1 MPKGLLSGP
10 GFWSVDMS
18 VAKRQQIT
26 EGISAEF
33 RAESFNIFNHPAFAQ
48 PSTNVTCSATTCN
61 FGLVSATPDVAATNP
76 VLGSGG
82 ARRFQF
88 GVKLI
93 F

>member
-10 GFWSVDMS
+10 GLWSVDMS

-61 FGLVSATPDVAATNP
+61 FGLVSATPDVSATNP